1 MSLLLC
7 ALFSLIFMLPAF
19 FLLRRSGGGLLEYA
33 YHRSP
38 AAGWALSALL
48 GLLSLFGAALCA
60 TQYGFFITGAIYPQ
74 ERGWIFILLFTLCAL
89 YMAALGLE
97 AVARL
102 SGPVLALLLLSLLCI
117 VLSLMGDFDPLGMA
131 PPDPT
136 ALPAM
141 LGRGYSSFSSTGEL
155 MLLLILLPCLKGN
168 VKKGFLWWL
177 AGITALTGA
186 VIATA
191 LYTIQDY
198 AATQAYPFYA
208 IAKTALLF
216 GFQRMDALHLV
227 VWTMIGLLKL
237 SLYLI
242 AFAQCFRTF
251 CSPKLQKGLLP
262 AAAAAVIL
270 LGLSLSYFWRL
281 FSAAYR
287 LLLSGIPLLCCLLS
301 PVLLR
306 LLPKGRKGG
315 AAVEK

>member
-7 ALFSLIFMLPAF
+7 ALFSLLLMIPAC
-19 FLLRRSGGGLLEYA
+19 LVLRRSGGLLEYA
-33 YHRSP
+33 YSRSQ
-38 AAGWALSALL
+38 AAGWTLSALL

-102 SGPVLALLLLSLLCI
+102 SSPVLALLLLSLICI
-117 VLSLMGDFDPLGMA
+117 ALSLLGDFDPLGMA
-131 PPDPT
+131 PPELT
-136 ALPAM
+136 ALPTM
-141 LGRGYSSFSSTGEL
+141 LQRGYSSFSATGEL

-168 VKKGFLWWL
+168 VKRGFLWWL
-177 AGITALTGA
+177 AGVTVLLGA
-186 VIATA
+186 VLATA

-242 AFAQCFRTF
+242 AFSQCFRTF
-251 CSPKLQKGLLP
+251 CSPRVQK
-262 AAAAAVIL
+262 
-270 LGLSLSYFWRL
+270 W
-281 FSAAYR
+281 
-287 LLLSGIPLLCCLLS
+287 
-301 PVLLR
+301 
-306 LLPKGRKGG
+306 LLPKNRKGG